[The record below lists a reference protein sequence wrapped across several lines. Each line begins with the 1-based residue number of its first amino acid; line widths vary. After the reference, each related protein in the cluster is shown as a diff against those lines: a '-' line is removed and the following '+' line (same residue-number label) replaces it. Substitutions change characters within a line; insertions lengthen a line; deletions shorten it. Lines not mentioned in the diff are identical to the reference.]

1 MNGVWVRRTTDC
13 DKVKKLDLTLE
24 QMTNEKQNKEMTK
37 QSETGRIIAK
47 IGEMELILHCY
58 FSI

>member
-1 MNGVWVRRTTDC
+1 MEFGSGGLLTVT
-13 DKVKKLDLTLE
+13 KSKKLDLTLE